1 MPEVTTIENYAFDN
15 CTNLSSFI
23 LSANQ
28 NVPNV
33 QTNIFTGITHKI
45 SVYIPEGMTESY
57 KDNSNWAYLYNNLCV
72 DFIECKAPEEETIPS
87 GTPAKAQI
95 NSFNYGNDLWW

>member
-1 MPEVTTIENYAFDN
+1 
-15 CTNLSSFI
+15 
-23 LSANQ
+23 
-28 NVPNV
+28 
-33 QTNIFTGITHKI
+33 
-45 SVYIPEGMTESY
+45 MTESY